1 MVQKRILAS
10 ITVVFLV
17 GMVASSARDSQDS
30 ASRPSLPP
38 EGLDA
43 ASWAKISNT
52 VREAEYRVTS
62 QESAYPD
69 NLSAAYQAPNR
80 VHNLRT
86 YFTES
91 GIRVRPLT
99 RSEPSWEWGLSLVG
113 YGYEDAIRPVPAA
126 ELTVQGNRV
135 EYRRGNL
142 IEWYVNDEGG
152 LEQGFT
158 LQEPP
163 GERQRGSLVLELR
176 PSGSLSPRQEIAG
189 LSIVLADV
197 GGEALLRYSGLAA
210 WDATGQVLPAHMSAS
225 ADSIVIR
232 VQEDGAVYPVTI
244 DPTVSQVKK
253 LTASDAGVQLRFGF
267 SVAISGDT
275 VVVGAYFG
283 DNGSAYVFERNQGG
297 LNNWGEVKK
306 LTASDAVAGDPLD
319 IAFGRSVAISGD
331 TVVVGARG
339 NHDAGTLSGSAYVF
353 ERNQGGLNN
362 WGERKK
368 LTASDAAAGDQF
380 GHSVAISGD
389 TILVGAWHDDAP
401 CPFPL
406 CTNSGSAY
414 VFQRNQGGPSNWGEV
429 KKLIASDGGS
439 HSNFGFSVA
448 GSGDTA
454 VVGGRAAYVFER
466 HLGGLNNWGE
476 LKNLRQFGRFS
487 VAISGDT
494 LVLGDENDGT
504 CPSVACESGSAYV
517 YQRSQGGP
525 NNWGEVKKLTA
536 SDAGAG
542 DFFGISVAISGDTA
556 VVGAW
561 QDDDACPSDPSCGSG
576 SAYVFERNQ
585 GGPNNWGEFQKLTA
599 SDAAA
604 GDLFGFSVA
613 TTGDTILVGAWQ
625 DDDDGSAYVFTAPC
639 LLPDTDLFLEDWLI
653 DTTEVFEAC
662 NSITAGP
669 NFRIAAPGGDVTF
682 RTRNSVILVNGFS
695 VESGARLTI
704 QLDP

>member
-283 DNGSAYVFERNQGG
+283 DN
-297 LNNWGEVKK
+297 
-306 LTASDAVAGDPLD
+306 
-319 IAFGRSVAISGD
+319 
-331 TVVVGARG
+331 
-339 NHDAGTLSGSAYVF
+339 GSAYVF